1 MHTFRELNGQV
12 QDANAAEQ
20 GVTSELLNVLNNRRR
35 VSKQLRVLQS
45 TIDRQELAIQE
56 KDANIDNLSA
66 NLYTAELEIDDV
78 EMRPIVQ
85 SNAVPPTTAVNR
97 I

>member
-20 GVTSELLNVLNNRRR
+20 GATSKLLNVLNNRRR
-35 VSKQLRVLQS
+35 VSKQLKILQS

-66 NLYTAELEIDDV
+66 NLYTA
-78 EMRPIVQ
+78 
-85 SNAVPPTTAVNR
+85 AK
-97 I
+97 